1 MAQPRICQGGVIY
14 VYIYTGRVCIC
25 ARARR
30 RCGVRRLVSK
40 TSRAGVLE
48 AGRFDGYGL
57 SRTGI
62 DGDTQEAIWSSP
74 VRCLVV
80 SSWPEQ
86 SRGEASLAQALA
98 ANRGRAGA
106 GATQSN
112 AVVAARQGV
121 EAPAGQRA
129 SKAFASSCSRAE
141 LSKRRDREEE
151 RRRRGG
157 EIERR
162 CSSPGWPRGGD
173 VLAACTRRSRYQGLP
188 RQKDPPKIMED
199 PP

>member
-1 MAQPRICQGGVIY
+1 MKVGEWRSPECVRARLYMYIC
-14 VYIYTGRVCIC
+14 TGRVCIC

-62 DGDTQEAIWSSP
+62 DVDTQQAIWPSP
-74 VRCLVV
+74 VCCLVV

-86 SRGEASLAQALA
+86 SRGEAFFGASS
-98 ANRGRAGA
+98 RSKSRTAGA

-112 AVVAARQGV
+112 AVVAPRQGV
-121 EAPAGQRA
+121 DAPAGQRA
-129 SKAFASSCSRAE
+129 SKAFASSCS
-141 LSKRRDREEE
+141 
-151 RRRRGG
+151 
-157 EIERR
+157 
-162 CSSPGWPRGGD
+162 
-173 VLAACTRRSRYQGLP
+173 
-188 RQKDPPKIMED
+188 
-199 PP
+199 